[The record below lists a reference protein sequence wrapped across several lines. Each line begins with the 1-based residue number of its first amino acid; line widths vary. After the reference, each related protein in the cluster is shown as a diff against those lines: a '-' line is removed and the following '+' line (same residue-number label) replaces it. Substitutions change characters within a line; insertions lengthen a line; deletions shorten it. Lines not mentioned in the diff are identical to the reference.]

1 MPDDHL
7 ITSSLKS
14 KKTFH
19 SAAFEHIMMM
29 MMMKMLDQFGSTAF
43 SVEIDQKLGPAES
56 EEKHKQFK

>member
-19 SAAFEHIMMM
+19 SAAFEHIMM

>member
-1 MPDDHL
+1 
-7 ITSSLKS
+7 
-14 KKTFH
+14 
-19 SAAFEHIMMM
+19 MM